1 MIIICDRLLD
11 WIIKGPRGD
20 AIRRRRRGCGHDHKA
35 RADTAG
41 SSKDRQTIQGNILCR
56 RRFPGPKC
64 NYYYYVDRCIAAN
77 ERRVFCTVEKFQ
89 IFPRR
94 ELVSHPI
101 RKGSF
106 LPFLVVSSL
115 MRHLSIIVVELS
127 QLLVLSLSESHDAT
141 TPLKVSEI
149 GLLVGAQP
157 SLNHRHLRPKFDL
170 IIKWMACIF
179 LEDCMITA
187 IVKEMHN
194 IKTRDIINK
203 VALQKNHQHH

>member
-1 MIIICDRLLD
+1 MIIRQEQTRLALPKID
-11 WIIKGPRGD
+11 KRFKGIFYADDVSRGQNAIIITMSIVALRRMKGV
-20 AIRRRRRGCGHDHKA
+20 
-35 RADTAG
+35 
-41 SSKDRQTIQGNILCR
+41 LCM
-56 RRFPGPKC
+56 
-64 NYYYYVDRCIAAN
+64 
-77 ERRVFCTVEKFQ
+77 VEKFQ
-89 IFPRR
+89 IFPPL

-149 GLLVGAQP
+149 GLLVGAEP

-179 LEDCMITA
+179 LGDCMITA